1 MLAHLKIESIRK
13 QSVAGEFS
21 VSSSL
26 ILVED
31 LKVLHHICSLDDDDY
46 DNGIEDEHYIDDTV
60 SRPASP
66 GPPYPRSTSAHGGG
80 SSSF

>member
-1 MLAHLKIESIRK
+1 MIFSGWLD
-13 QSVAGEFS
+13 GEFS
-21 VSSSL
+21 VSSIL

-31 LKVLHHICSLDDDDY
+31 LKVLDHICSLDEDDH

-66 GPPYPRSTSAHGGG
+66 RRPSPRSTSAHGEG

>member
-1 MLAHLKIESIRK
+1 MFCHCNWIEKK
-13 QSVAGEFS
+13 QSLAGEFS
-21 VSSSL
+21 VPSSL

-31 LKVLHHICSLDDDDY
+31 LKVLDHICSLDDDDH
-46 DNGIEDEHYIDDTV
+46 DKGIEDEHYIDDTV

-66 GPPYPRSTSAHGGG
+66 RRPYPRLTSAHGGG

>member
-1 MLAHLKIESIRK
+1 M
-13 QSVAGEFS
+13 AGEFS

-26 ILVED
+26 ILVGD
-31 LKVLHHICSLDDDDY
+31 LKVLHHICSPDDDDY

-66 GPPYPRSTSAHGGG
+66 RRPSPRSTSAHGGG
-80 SSSF
+80 PSSF